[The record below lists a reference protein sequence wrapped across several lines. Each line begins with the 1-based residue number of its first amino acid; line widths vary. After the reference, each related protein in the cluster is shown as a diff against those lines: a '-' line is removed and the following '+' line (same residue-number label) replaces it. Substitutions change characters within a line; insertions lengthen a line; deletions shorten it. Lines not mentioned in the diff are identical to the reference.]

1 MRSTL
6 MVSATLAVAV
16 SLVACGRDEA
26 PEAPATPA
34 EPVPMQPAPTTAPDP
49 AWSDGEDTKDTDA
62 DQWLEEADLDPE
74 QREAIEAQRARG
86 EETTDGDGTDGQ
98 GTVRSHTEAET
109 ALDPEEADE
118 DEDEDDG
125 LL

>member
-26 PEAPATPA
+26 PAAPA

-62 DQWLEEADLDPE
+62 DQWLDEADLDPE

-86 EETTDGDGTDGQ
+86 EASTDGDGTDERGN
-98 GTVRSHTEAET
+98 VRSHTEAET

-118 DEDEDDG
+118 DEDDG